1 MYYLS
6 NQKTHLCLRIH
17 DFQYIIAFNQGSDT
31 SSADSGRSPPRVLPA
46 PSSRQLQRRLEARI
60 EHAKRLHQEYHTTPS
75 LIPIQ
80 RLPIPGAKDHQPLV
94 QWDSDDRY
102 FFSFNK

>member
-1 MYYLS
+1 MSSSSIYL
-6 NQKTHLCLRIH
+6 Q
-17 DFQYIIAFNQGSDT
+17 ASDS
-31 SSADSGRSPPRVLPA
+31 SSADSGQSPPKVLPA
-46 PSSRQLQRRLEARI
+46 TSSRQLQRRLEARI
-60 EHAKRLHQEYHTTPS
+60 EHARRLHQEYHSTPS

-102 FFSFNK
+102 KIYVSQNDYVMFVSACNSSFCII